1 MAASE
6 SKATASYLASSPK
19 NDGTCVHEWNK
30 RGQGRGLRY
39 ISFSPDLLSRSM
51 SDTAVVTDA
60 GRVQID
66 CTIEVS
72 SHPILTS
79 NGELPL
85 VYFLQRAKS
94 KIHCKGELPTK
105 YFSIQKKTSPPLEV
119 PDASSEPHSSPPI
132 ISLRSDAPLQKKN
145 RATIVAL

>member
-1 MAASE
+1 
-6 SKATASYLASSPK
+6 
-19 NDGTCVHEWNK
+19 
-30 RGQGRGLRY
+30 
-39 ISFSPDLLSRSM
+39 M

-66 CTIEVS
+66 YTIEVS

-94 KIHCKGELPTK
+94 KIHCKGQNTDEMFL
-105 YFSIQKKTSPPLEV
+105 
-119 PDASSEPHSSPPI
+119 
-132 ISLRSDAPLQKKN
+132 
-145 RATIVAL
+145 